1 MITKFLMLMFLMI
14 FCTNVYADN
23 QEESLKFAKGSA
35 SFTVKPIIKSF
46 DETGLK
52 FWMISFSAKPF
63 IYGDY
68 KAQIIETL
76 YRANR
81 NTGEYSMLS
90 ELYYSPKGGLIEEIE
105 YEQDGFSMPPPRSP
119 LEMAYT
125 KACNSWEESKK
136 LKQLK
141 EQEQEEKLKEQEK
154 QAILKE
160 QEKINPP
167 KTKGQKL
174 LGGASTILGGAAL
187 YMLNGRYFP

>member
-1 MITKFLMLMFLMI
+1 
-14 FCTNVYADN
+14 
-23 QEESLKFAKGSA
+23 LKFARGSA

-52 FWMISFSAKPF
+52 FWMISSSAKPF
-63 IYGDY
+63 TYGDY

-76 YRANR
+76 YRANCG
-81 NTGEYSMLS
+81 TGEYSLLS
-90 ELYYSPKGGLIEEIE
+90 EIYYSPKGTLIEEVE
-105 YEQDGFSMPPPRSP
+105 YDQDGFSMPPPRTA

-125 KACNSWEESKK
+125 KACNSWEESNK

-141 EQEQEEKLKEQEK
+141 EQGEQEKLKEQEK

-160 QEKINPP
+160 QEKIEPP

>member
-1 MITKFLMLMFLMI
+1 
-14 FCTNVYADN
+14 
-23 QEESLKFAKGSA
+23 
-35 SFTVKPIIKSF
+35 
-46 DETGLK
+46 
-52 FWMISFSAKPF
+52 
-63 IYGDY
+63 
-68 KAQIIETL
+68 
-76 YRANR
+76 
-81 NTGEYSMLS
+81 MLS

-167 KTKGQKL
+167 KTTGQKL